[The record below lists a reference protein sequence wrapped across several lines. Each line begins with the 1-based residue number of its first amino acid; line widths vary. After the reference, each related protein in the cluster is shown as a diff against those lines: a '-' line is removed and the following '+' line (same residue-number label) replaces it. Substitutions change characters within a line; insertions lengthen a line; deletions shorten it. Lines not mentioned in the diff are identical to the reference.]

1 MGGTRRRDAPSPP
14 IGPRLRA
21 VPERSARPPGAG
33 RAGRMLNVPPQA
45 FPAPGSQ
52 QRVAAGG
59 RTKVGPAQ
67 PLWGRGSLAAGTA
80 PWGWRQY
87 AAGRVRGW
95 AGAASLPYNRT
106 SPFSGA
112 HNASR
117 AAFPHRLD
125 FFPQPLQLCAT
136 LVCVWSARP
145 RSVFVGLA

>member
-1 MGGTRRRDAPSPP
+1 VGGTRRRDAPSPP

-67 PLWGRGSLAAGTA
+67 PLRGRGSLAAGTA

-112 HNASR
+112 YNASC

>member
-67 PLWGRGSLAAGTA
+67 PLRGRAL
-80 PWGWRQY
+80 
-87 AAGRVRGW
+87 
-95 AGAASLPYNRT
+95 L
-106 SPFSGA
+106 
-112 HNASR
+112 
-117 AAFPHRLD
+117 
-125 FFPQPLQLCAT
+125 QPG
-136 LVCVWSARP
+136 RP
-145 RSVFVGLA
+145 RGAGGSTRPAEFGAGPELRRYRITVLLLLVGLTTLLVWPFCIVSISFRSLYSCAQL